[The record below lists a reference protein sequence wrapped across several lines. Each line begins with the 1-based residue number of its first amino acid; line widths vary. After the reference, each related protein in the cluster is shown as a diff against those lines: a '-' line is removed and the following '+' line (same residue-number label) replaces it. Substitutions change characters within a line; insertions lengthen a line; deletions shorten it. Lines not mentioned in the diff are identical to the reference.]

1 MNLSIKFVNL
11 RYYEMDYHYDTSKK
25 NIELKKLAIM
35 QNLLAFKFVKR
46 KTEEIC
52 KFAVQRDGL
61 LLQYIDKED

>member
-1 MNLSIKFVNL
+1 
-11 RYYEMDYHYDTSKK
+11 MDYHYDTSKK